1 MSITKTR
8 GEAVTFLNTSHD
20 YPGLAGHAVSNRAIC
35 CNVLA
40 RCLPSS
46 PFARER
52 SADMSETLKAWR
64 EKSLHQRTDI
74 ADDHPSLERIC
85 VTLETAT
92 RKYAA
97 MKADLREKTHELR
110 LLQHRHQDILTHAKL
125 EVFRRKNA
133 ERQAANLR
141 EQLERVQNQLHSEVA
156 AREASESARRA
167 VESDAARY
175 KDRKRAEQ
183 QHQTGS
189 LKEQLEY
196 LQTQLRSEIAAR
208 EASEYARLAA
218 DSGAARYGDL
228 YRKAIAEC
236 RYAQCIAKN
245 KEKEMVAMEARPTKK
260 VEGGFRSLQCRL
272 DDARRGTEMDQEQ
285 SLIIRLAME
294 RLLARETGSVPITS
308 QMPSGNVHQ
317 RRQNVEP
324 GPTPQVMGIDG
335 GSAWAARASG
345 QRVEVRAQLL
355 QAQLLE
361 FRLQGGR
368 QAWNDVA

>member
-1 MSITKTR
+1 MSIIKTR

-20 YPGLAGHAVSNRAIC
+20 YPGLAGHAASNRAIC

-97 MKADLREKTHELR
+97 MKANLRETTHELR
-110 LLQHRHQDILTHAKL
+110 LLQHRHQDLSTHAKL

-156 AREASESARRA
+156 AR
-167 VESDAARY
+167 
-175 KDRKRAEQ
+175 AEIEYIF
-183 QHQTGS
+183 TLS
-189 LKEQLEY
+189 FFLYVLK
-196 LQTQLRSEIAAR
+196 I
-208 EASEYARLAA
+208 
-218 DSGAARYGDL
+218 DSGTEQGFLRHEDL
-228 YRKAIAEC
+228 VIES
-236 RYAQCIAKN
+236 
-245 KEKEMVAMEARPTKK
+245 VA
-260 VEGGFRSLQCRL
+260 S
-272 DDARRGTEMDQEQ
+272 D
-285 SLIIRLAME
+285 
-294 RLLARETGSVPITS
+294 
-308 QMPSGNVHQ
+308 
-317 RRQNVEP
+317 
-324 GPTPQVMGIDG
+324 
-335 GSAWAARASG
+335 
-345 QRVEVRAQLL
+345 
-355 QAQLLE
+355 E
-361 FRLQGGR
+361 FRRNTRTHKIYTPEYISFAL
-368 QAWNDVA
+368 